1 LRVHNG
7 FCFQSDRSATDAKRA
22 ARIASACAEQVALSV
37 DDAILELR
45 IARERGTE
53 HRVTAFVVVD
63 AGLTGCID
71 QDFGDQAR
79 SPNQQYRRKSKG
91 RDCLNGRSR
100 PPMLSS
106 GMHRIPIPLLSRLHF
121 LWWSRSRL
129 CCTCGI
135 GAVCRWW
142 PGGVVVNVAARRWA
156 LRRAD
161 TEWTKQ
167 AAALRQARLMMRL
180 RLIRRVWATCAA
192 CGAEYGYD
200 ARAHTFHRLARSGPP
215 DDQGSSAACPLKL

>member
-1 LRVHNG
+1 VFERRGADL
-7 FCFQSDRSATDAKRA
+7 FCTIPISIAQAALGATIK
-22 ARIASACAEQVALSV
+22 VP
-37 DDAILELR
+37 
-45 IARERGTE
+45 T
-53 HRVTAFVVVD
+53 
-63 AGLTGCID
+63 LTGEEELEVPEGTQSGQI
-71 QDFGDQAR
+71 F
-79 SPNQQYRRKSKG
+79 SRKSKG

-121 LWWSRSRL
+121 LWRSRSRL

-200 ARAHTFHRLARSGPP
+200 AHAHTFHRARSGPP